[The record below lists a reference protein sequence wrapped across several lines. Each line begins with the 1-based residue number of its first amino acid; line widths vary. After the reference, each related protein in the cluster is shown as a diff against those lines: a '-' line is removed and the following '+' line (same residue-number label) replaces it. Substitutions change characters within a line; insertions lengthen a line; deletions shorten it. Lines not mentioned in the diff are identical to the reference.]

1 MRRENVVIDAYNNFR
16 RRLKIIVLLGSAAYA
31 VQLRYMIGLVD
42 ETTTPTTKVVRRR
55 SSRTTRSLLPSCHPH
70 LNNHQPVIK
79 RIYFY
84 HVRKAGGTMIRKYLT
99 KVAKYHS
106 IDLKVLEFKHA
117 SFDEEVGSRSDT
129 LYVTNLRDPVERS
142 ISHFKYDARWGCNN
156 LVKNKTFVPS
166 TTNARPFAMW
176 NFTGGFVHT
185 SCSSSSSSWSTNNKP
200 FYFEACAVN
209 CYIQTFSGNAC
220 THDNWYTEYNVAW
233 DRLMKYNIILMYQNL
248 RIQSTYT
255 Q

>member
-1 MRRENVVIDAYNNFR
+1 
-16 RRLKIIVLLGSAAYA
+16 
-31 VQLRYMIGLVD
+31 
-42 ETTTPTTKVVRRR
+42 
-55 SSRTTRSLLPSCHPH
+55 
-70 LNNHQPVIK
+70 
-79 RIYFY
+79 
-84 HVRKAGGTMIRKYLT
+84 MIRKYLT
-99 KVAKYHS
+99 KVAKHHS

-166 TTNARPFAMW
+166 TTNARPFATW
-176 NFTGGFVHT
+176 NFTGGFVET
-185 SCSSSSSSWSTNNKP
+185 SCGSSSSNYRRRRSNRP

-233 DRLMKYNIILMYQNL
+233 DRLMKYNIILMYSKFNNPKYIQAVENFFGGVQGFGVPSSMFCGDEAREANRKVPL
-248 RIQSTYT
+248 RVSFEHVLQLTRLNKMDNRLYKDFINPCWDDDKYSLPKIQFLAQKNRTIDD
-255 Q
+255 

>member
-1 MRRENVVIDAYNNFR
+1 
-16 RRLKIIVLLGSAAYA
+16 
-31 VQLRYMIGLVD
+31 
-42 ETTTPTTKVVRRR
+42 
-55 SSRTTRSLLPSCHPH
+55 
-70 LNNHQPVIK
+70 
-79 RIYFY
+79 
-84 HVRKAGGTMIRKYLT
+84 MIRKYLT
-99 KVAKYHS
+99 KVAQHHS
-106 IDLKVLEFKHA
+106 IDLEVLEFKHA

-166 TTNARPFAMW
+166 TTNAQPFAMW
-176 NFTGGFVHT
+176 NFTGGFVKT
-185 SCSSSSSSWSTNNKP
+185 ACSSSSSSRRRSNRS

-233 DRLMKYNIILMYQNL
+233 DRLMKYNIILMYSKFNNAKYIQAVENFFGGVGFGVPSSMFCGDEARLANRKVPL
-248 RIQSTYT
+248 RVSFEHVLRLTRLNELDNRLYKDFLSPCWDDDKYSFPRVKFLAQKNRTVNN
-255 Q
+255 

>member
-1 MRRENVVIDAYNNFR
+1 
-16 RRLKIIVLLGSAAYA
+16 
-31 VQLRYMIGLVD
+31 
-42 ETTTPTTKVVRRR
+42 
-55 SSRTTRSLLPSCHPH
+55 
-70 LNNHQPVIK
+70 
-79 RIYFY
+79 
-84 HVRKAGGTMIRKYLT
+84 MIRKYLT
-99 KVAKYHS
+99 NVAKHHS

-117 SFDEEVGSRSDT
+117 SYDEEVGSRSDT

-176 NFTGGFVHT
+176 NFTGGFVET
-185 SCSSSSSSWSTNNKP
+185 SCGSSSSSNRRRRSNRP

-220 THDNWYTEYNVAW
+220 THNNWYTEYNVAW
-233 DRLMKYNIILMYQNL
+233 DRLMKYNIILMYSKFNNPKY
-248 RIQSTYT
+248 IQAVENFFGIVKGFGVPSSMFLW
-255 Q
+255 